1 MNWRNNK
8 ARNRLAVA
16 FMDRRVGAGH
26 SGWGDEGYGMNPNSR
41 RAASLNYRGSGKVA
55 KLSASPRE
63 YSMIDSQM
71 NAEEVAEDRKQREA
85 ADNATDDGMPVAPE
99 GKVGDVDDVQDI
111 KPEQ

>member
-1 MNWRNNK
+1 
-8 ARNRLAVA
+8 
-16 FMDRRVGAGH
+16 
-26 SGWGDEGYGMNPNSR
+26 
-41 RAASLNYRGSGKVA
+41 
-55 KLSASPRE
+55 
-63 YSMIDSQM
+63 MIDSQM